1 LNGRAIELIET
12 SLRVRNRVSGV
23 GWYRDPHRFF
33 DDSGVPGAAARCEE
47 ANRDLLA
54 FVRPVDVP
62 PARGVTVRP
71 IARTRREVA
80 YEVHFDSPLLSGRP
94 ENDRVEMRVWIPAG
108 TPPEAPVL
116 VFHHPLFQRRWRKW
130 EWFLAPFRARMPVAA
145 MAAPFHMGRTPRG
158 EFAGEGSVNPN
169 PWWLFAAIRQW
180 TWDQAAAGAVLEEHF
195 RLRPAAALGFS
206 LGAFQTLLASSADA
220 VRLPVISVACTN
232 RYAFGVQHG
241 VLSAGLRDGFRR
253 AGIDPPRLESMVRSL
268 ELEAHVSRI
277 GGGDVLHVRGIHDR
291 VDPPPSGERLERA
304 LRPRRSVHLP
314 AGHSS
319 QVFFRE
325 RIARETWRF
334 LAECGVT
341 AATERPGPQRRGEH
355 EASTRVP

>member
-1 LNGRAIELIET
+1 MNGTAIQILET
-12 SLRVRNRVSGV
+12 SLRVRNRLVGV
-23 GWYRDPHRFF
+23 AWYRDPRRYF
-33 DDSGVPGAAARCEE
+33 DASGVAGAEARCEE

-54 FVRPVDVP
+54 FVRPP
-62 PARGVTVRP
+62 ETLAARGVAVRP
-71 IARTRREVA
+71 VERSPRETT
-80 YEVHFDSPLLSGRP
+80 YEVRFDSPLPSGRP
-94 ENDRVEMRVWIPAG
+94 ENDRVVVRIWVPAG
-108 TPPEAPVL
+108 TVPEAPVL

-145 MAAPFHMGRTPRG
+145 MAAPFHMERTPRG

-169 PWWLFAAIRQW
+169 PWWLFCAIRQW

-195 RLRPAAALGFS
+195 RLRPAAVLGFS

-220 VRLPVISVACTN
+220 LRLPVISVACTN
-232 RYAFGVQHG
+232 RYAYGVQHG

-268 ELEAHVSRI
+268 QLEAHVPRLE
-277 GGGDVLHVRGIHDR
+277 GRDVLQIRGLHDR

-319 QVFFRE
+319 QVFFR
-325 RIARETWRF
+325 RTIARETWAF
-334 LAECGVT
+334 LAECGLS
-341 AATERPGPQRRGEH
+341 AATETRGRRRLGGPG
-355 EASTRVP
+355 ASARVP